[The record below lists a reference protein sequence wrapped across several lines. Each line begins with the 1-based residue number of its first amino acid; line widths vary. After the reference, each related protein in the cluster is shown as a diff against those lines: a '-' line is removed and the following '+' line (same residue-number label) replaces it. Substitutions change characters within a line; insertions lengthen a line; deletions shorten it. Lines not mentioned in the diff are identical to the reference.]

1 MIDPAYAPVL
11 QAIAVLSA
19 FLLIWGGMR
28 TMHLDRTKGVLMIVA
43 ALVLVGNVLIW
54 TL

>member
-1 MIDPAYAPVL
+1 MIDPSYAPIL
-11 QAIAVLSA
+11 QAIAVLAA
-19 FLLIWGGMR
+19 FLLIWGGFRSMP
-28 TMHLDRTKGVLMIVA
+28 LDRTKGVLMIVA